1 MGVDGRWGVLLHAV
15 CSVGVCG
22 AMGRGDWVTGIGGA
36 GVVGRGF
43 VRVMMRSESSRS
55 SSVGRMSWRKK
66 TVGHDILGVGQV
78 PIGVRQVVALRDL
91 ILRSLV
97 MVWRVGGLWW
107 SSGVA
112 VFYR

>member
-1 MGVDGRWGVLLHAV
+1 MGVDGGRGVSLHAV

-22 AMGRGDWVTGIGGA
+22 ATGRGDWVTGIGGA
-36 GVVGRGF
+36 GVVGGGF
-43 VRVMMRSESSRS
+43 VGVMMRSESSRP
-55 SSVGRMSWRKK
+55 SSVGRMPWGKK
-66 TVGHDILGVGQV
+66 TAGHDILGVGQV
-78 PIGVRQVVALRDL
+78 PIGVGRVVALRDL

-107 SSGVA
+107 SGGAA